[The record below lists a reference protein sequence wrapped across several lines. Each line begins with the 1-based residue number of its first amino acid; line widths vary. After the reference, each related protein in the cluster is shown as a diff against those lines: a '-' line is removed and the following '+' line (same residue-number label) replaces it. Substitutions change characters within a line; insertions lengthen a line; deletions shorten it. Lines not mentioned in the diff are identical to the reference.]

1 MGNAINLE
9 VHTRCVDQ
17 QTAIVDLTGEMDVY
31 TTPQAKAAMLDLL
44 EKGYYHLVVNLR
56 QTEYLDSTAL
66 GVLVGTLKRVR
77 EKGGDLRLVAPS
89 PRIRRLLEITRLI
102 NVFPIDAS
110 EQEAT
115 NKLKQEGMES

>member
-9 VHTRCVDQ
+9 IHTRCVDE
-17 QTAIVDLTGEMDVY
+17 QTAIVDLAGEMDVY

-44 EKGYYHLVVNLR
+44 EKGYHHLVVNLR
-56 QTEYLDSTAL
+56 QTDYLDSTAL

-77 EKGGDLRLVAPS
+77 ERGGDLRLVAPS
-89 PRIRRLLEITRLI
+89 PRIRRLFEITRLI

-115 NKLKQEGMES
+115 NKLKQEGTES

>member
-17 QTAIVDLTGEMDVY
+17 HTAIVDITGEMDVY
-31 TTPQAKAAMLDLL
+31 TTPQAKTAMLDLL
-44 EKGYYHLVVNLR
+44 EKGYYHLVVNL
-56 QTEYLDSTAL
+56 QKTEYLDSTAL
-66 GVLVGTLKRVR
+66 GMLVGTLKRLR
-77 EKGGDLRLVAPS
+77 ERGGDLRLVAPA

-102 NVFPIDAS
+102 NVFSIDAS

-115 NKLKQEGMES
+115 NNLKQEGTES